1 MLVTVLF
8 LLGETRYVDAYH
20 HFISSKDS
28 LDMLFLKFIFL
39 GPPRLGKTTAC
50 RRLTGE
56 IIDLKSAGEAELP
69 CPSTGV
75 IDTRHSVIV
84 RQLSSTAAV
93 VTESEWS
100 ALQSIPDEARMLFHN
115 LVDSLDA
122 KPMALASASKPSEHK
137 HITDHNTEK
146 TASENTALRLASLP
160 QQVVTTSLEN
170 NPALDS
176 SLSNTAV
183 QADMLD
189 FNTIFREA
197 MGSEYWKDVKHIFK
211 AYLRM
216 EDTGGQPELMDML
229 PALTIG
235 PGLYLLFM
243 NLQND
248 LHERYCLSYCTTS
261 GESTPPVESTYT
273 VEEMMLSALSSIS
286 CSNTYTSSIHSE
298 KTSNSDLNKI
308 FQSSKSVAYIV
319 GTHVDKLPSKDSIKK
334 IDAQLQSLV
343 KSTDF
348 YDKDIV
354 QFYSK
359 EELIIPMNNMEGGA
373 EEVKRIQKL
382 LERGMDRHFKKIP
395 IPVVWLFFSLSLRRK
410 NVRTANLDFCLKL
423 SRQLNMSPYE
433 TKVAL
438 WFLHHHAGVM
448 MYFPNIPELKDLVII
463 DIQVVYDS
471 VTILIIKAMK
481 FDEVG
486 HKSADE
492 FERTGQFELDRLI
505 AATANVSGDY
515 IPPQKLVALLEFLHI
530 IARID
535 ASQIP
540 PPLMS
545 SNKKLT
551 YIMPCIL
558 KNVSKGELDSMLKR
572 MSQSDSVSPILVR
585 YECGFVPIG
594 VFPAMIASLIA
605 NNSFK
610 LVRDGIKKNF
620 VQFRFGKER
629 TLVALAS
636 QPKYYKICIS
646 RLPEA
651 SLQLNEECV
660 AIRKNLEST
669 IEKVFSRMNYGCF
682 MDYQFAFKCPIH
694 PESDHFCVVDNEEES
709 LLFMDCLSNCNNPH
723 PVQLKCCHQVWY
735 AYEEV
740 SQSSST

>member
-1 MLVTVLF
+1 M
-8 LLGETRYVDAYH
+8 DAYH
-20 HFISSKDS
+20 HFISTKDS
-28 LDMLFLKFIFL
+28 LDMLFLKFLFL
-39 GPPRLGKTTAC
+39 GPPRLGKTTAR

-75 IDTRHSVIV
+75 IDARHSVIV

-122 KPMALASASKPSEHK
+122 RPMASASASKPFK
-137 HITDHNTEK
+137 HITEHNIEK
-146 TASENTALRLASLP
+146 TVSENTASQLASLP
-160 QQVVTTSLEN
+160 QQVVTTSLEM
-170 NPALDS
+170 DS

-248 LHERYCLSYCTTS
+248 LHERCCLRYCTTS

-298 KTSNSDLNKI
+298 NPSNSDLNKI
-308 FQSSKSVAYIV
+308 IQSSKSVAYIV

-334 IDAQLQSLV
+334 IDAQLQSLI

-395 IPVVWLFFSLSLRRK
+395 IPVVWLFFSLSLRKK
-410 NVRTANLDFCLKL
+410 NMRTANLDFCLKL

-463 DIQVVYDS
+463 DVQVVYDS

-486 HKSADE
+486 HKCADE

-535 ASQIP
+535 TSQIP
-540 PPLMS
+540 SPLLS
-545 SNKKLT
+545 SNQKET

-558 KNVSKGELDSMLKR
+558 KNVSKGELDSMLKS
-572 MSQSDSVSPILVR
+572 MSQSDSVSPILVH
-585 YECGFVPIG
+585 YKCGFVPIG

-610 LVRDGIKKNF
+610 LIKDGIKKNF
-620 VQFRFGKER
+620 VQFRFGKEH

-636 QPKYYKICIS
+636 QPKYYGICIS

-651 SLQLNEECV
+651 SSHLNEECST
-660 AIRKNLEST
+660 IRKSIET
-669 IEKVFSRMNYGCF
+669 TFEKVSSRMNYGYF
-682 MDYQFAFKCPIH
+682 MDYQFAFNCPIH
-694 PESDHFCVVDNEEES
+694 SESDHLCVVNREDVS
-709 LLFMDCLSNCNNPH
+709 PRFMHCLSNCNNPR
-723 PVQLKCCHQVWY
+723 PVQLKCCHQMWY
-735 AYEEV
+735 TYEEV
-740 SQSSST
+740 S

>member
-1 MLVTVLF
+1 
-8 LLGETRYVDAYH
+8 
-20 HFISSKDS
+20 
-28 LDMLFLKFIFL
+28 MLFLKFLFL
-39 GPPRLGKTTAC
+39 GPPRLGKTTAR

-75 IDTRHSVIV
+75 IDARHSVVV

-122 KPMALASASKPSEHK
+122 KPMASASASKPFK
-137 HITDHNTEK
+137 HITEHNTEK

-243 NLQND
+243 NLEND
-248 LHERYCLSYCTTS
+248 LHERCCLRYCTTS

-298 KTSNSDLNKI
+298 NPSNSDLNKI
-308 FQSSKSVAYIV
+308 IQSSKSVAYIV

-334 IDAQLQSLV
+334 IDAQLQSLI

-433 TKVAL
+433 TEVAL

-463 DIQVVYDS
+463 DVQVVYDS

-486 HKSADE
+486 HKCADE

-535 ASQIP
+535 AFQIP
-540 PPLMS
+540 SPLFSSIFS
-545 SNKKLT
+545 SNQKDT

-558 KNVSKGELDSMLKR
+558 KNVSKGELDSMLKS
-572 MSQSDSVSPILVR
+572 MSQSDSVSPILVH
-585 YECGFVPIG
+585 YKCGFVPIG

-610 LVRDGIKKNF
+610 LIKDGIKKNF
-620 VQFRFGKER
+620 VQFRFGKEH

-646 RLPEA
+646 RLPEV
-651 SLQLNEECV
+651 SSQLNEECIT
-660 AIRKNLEST
+660 IRKSIET
-669 IEKVFSRMNYGCF
+669 TFEKVSSRMNYGYF
-682 MDYQFAFKCPIH
+682 MDYQFAFNCPIH
-694 PESDHFCVVDNEEES
+694 SESDHLCVVNREEVS
-709 LLFMDCLSNCNNPH
+709 PRVMHCLSNCNNPH

-735 AYEEV
+735 TYEEV
-740 SQSSST
+740 S

>member
-1 MLVTVLF
+1 
-8 LLGETRYVDAYH
+8 
-20 HFISSKDS
+20 
-28 LDMLFLKFIFL
+28 MLFLKFIFL
-39 GPPRLGKTTAC
+39 SPPRLGKTTAR

-75 IDTRHSVIV
+75 IDARHSVVV

-100 ALQSIPDEARMLFHN
+100 SLQSIPDEARMLFHN

-122 KPMALASASKPSEHK
+122 KPMASASASKPFMHK
-137 HITDHNTEK
+137 HITEHNTEK
-146 TASENTALRLASLP
+146 TASENTAIRLASLP

-183 QADMLD
+183 QAD
-189 FNTIFREA
+189 FNAIFKEA

-243 NLQND
+243 NLEND

-298 KTSNSDLNKI
+298 KPSNSDLNKI
-308 FQSSKSVAYIV
+308 LQSSKSVAYIV

-382 LERGMDRHFKKIP
+382 LERGMERHFKKIP
-395 IPVVWLFFSLSLRRK
+395 IPAVWHFFSLSLRKK
-410 NVRTANLDFCLKL
+410 NMRTANLDFCLKL
-423 SRQLNMSPYE
+423 SKQLNMSPYE

-448 MYFPNIPELKDLVII
+448 MYFPNISELKDLVII
-463 DIQVVYDS
+463 DVQVVYDS

-486 HKSADE
+486 HKGADE

-540 PPLMS
+540 SPLLS
-545 SNKKLT
+545 SNQKVT

-558 KNVSKGELDSMLKR
+558 KNVSKAELDSMLKS
-572 MSQSDSVSPILVR
+572 MSQSDSVSPILVH
-585 YECGFVPIG
+585 YKCGFVPIG

-610 LVRDGIKKNF
+610 LIRDGIKKNF
-620 VQFRFGKER
+620 VQFRFSKER

-636 QPKYYKICIS
+636 QPKYYEICIS

-651 SLQLNEECV
+651 SSQLNEECI
-660 AIRKNLEST
+660 AIRKSIEITL
-669 IEKVFSRMNYGCF
+669 EKVSSRMNYGYF
-682 MDYQFAFKCPIH
+682 MDYQFAFNCPFH
-694 PESDHFCVVDNEEES
+694 FESDHLCVVNREEDS
-709 LLFMDCLSNCNNPH
+709 PRLMDCLSNCNNPR

-735 AYEEV
+735 TYEEV
-740 SQSSST
+740 S